1 VNTDQLIDVLSA
13 NLEPACPGQLGK
25 TLILAMGTGVAAAF
39 GLMLMTVGP
48 RPDLLSTAHL
58 EWVAAKLLFALSVIG
73 TGAPLLMR
81 SIRPGRENATH
92 WTLLLLPFLAAIVLA
107 LAMLLLGRPHAWR
120 GMLLGATPVSWARCL
135 ICIVFFAAI
144 PFGALIWALRT
155 GAPTRLKP
163 CGAIAGVVAGGLGA
177 AAYALS
183 CISDTMG
190 FIAIWYSAAIVLC
203 AVIGA
208 QLGPRL
214 LRW

>member
-1 VNTDQLIDVLSA
+1 
-13 NLEPACPGQLGK
+13 
-25 TLILAMGTGVAAAF
+25 
-39 GLMLMTVGP
+39 VGP
-48 RPDLLSTAHL
+48 RPDLQSTAHL
-58 EWVAAKLLFALSVIG
+58 AWVAAKLLFALSVIC
-73 TGAPLLMR
+73 TGAPLLLR
-81 SIRPGRENATH
+81 SIRPGLENATH

-107 LAMLLLGRPHAWR
+107 LAMLLLGRPQAWG
-120 GMLLGATPVSWARCL
+120 GMLGATPVSWARCL

-190 FIAIWYSAAIVLC
+190 FIAIWYGAAIVLC

>member
-1 VNTDQLIDVLSA
+1 LAVL
-13 NLEPACPGQLGK
+13 
-25 TLILAMGTGVAAAF
+25 
-39 GLMLMTVGP
+39 
-48 RPDLLSTAHL
+48 
-58 EWVAAKLLFALSVIG
+58 
-73 TGAPLLMR
+73 
-81 SIRPGRENATH
+81 
-92 WTLLLLPFLAAIVLA
+92 VLA
-107 LAMLLLGRPHAWR
+107 LAMLLLGRGHAWS

-135 ICIVFFAAI
+135 IYIVFFAAI

-155 GAPTRLKP
+155 GAPTRLKL

-190 FIAIWYSAAIVLC
+190 FIAIWYGAAIVLC